1 MAKQCKANGI
11 QGHSVTRGGYHAR
24 IGQFARFGPT
34 LYKHLFSARVTG
46 CRIQQPATC
55 NLWRVWVKIT
65 GVKRTILIHYHE
77 INLKGNNRGW
87 FEARLHQ
94 HIISLLKDLPYHSV
108 QRYAGRLLIGLL
120 PESPIEEI
128 TRRLRMVFGVANL
141 AVAWE
146 VPAEIEALRSG
157 LAQLIPI
164 AHFQS
169 FKIDARRGTKDFPL
183 DSQQLNQQ
191 LGAFVQGITKAKVQL
206 EDPDATF
213 FVEIV
218 GARAFLY
225 LSRIPGGGGLPS
237 GTGGKVL
244 CLLSGGIDSPVAA
257 YRMMRRGCRVLYI
270 HFHSFPHTTV
280 ESQEK
285 VRRILQILSRFQLES
300 HLYLVPFAEVQ
311 REIVAYAPPPL
322 RVILYRRFM
331 IRIAQAVAQNERASA
346 LVTGDSLGQVASQ
359 TLENIR
365 TISAAGTLP
374 IFRPLIGDDKEE
386 IMHIAREIGTYDTSI
401 LADQDCCSLFVP
413 RHPETMSSIEQ
424 AERAELELDVN
435 RLIQSSLAEST
446 SEVIAPDFSS
456 YKMAGKVHEQSQ
468 T

>member
-1 MAKQCKANGI
+1 M
-11 QGHSVTRGGYHAR
+11 
-24 IGQFARFGPT
+24 
-34 LYKHLFSARVTG
+34 
-46 CRIQQPATC
+46 
-55 NLWRVWVKIT
+55 
-65 GVKRTILIHYHE
+65 KRTILIHYHE

-94 HIISLLKDLPYHSV
+94 HIISLLQDLSYDSV
-108 QRYAGRLLIGLL
+108 QRYAGRLLIGLP
-120 PESPIEEI
+120 PESPVEEI
-128 TRRLRMVFGVANL
+128 TRRLKMVFGVANL

-146 VPAEIEALRSG
+146 VPAEIEALQSG
-157 LAQLIPI
+157 LAELIPVTP
-164 AHFQS
+164 FQS

-183 DSQQLNQQ
+183 DSQQLNQH
-191 LGAFVQGITKAKVQL
+191 LGAFVQGLSKARVQL
-206 EDPDATF
+206 ENPDATF

-218 GARAFLY
+218 GSRAFLY
-225 LSRIPGGGGLPS
+225 LSRIPGGGGLPT

-285 VRRILQILSRFQLES
+285 VRRILQILARFQLES
-300 HLYLVPFAEVQ
+300 QLTLVPFAEVQ

-331 IRIAQAVAQNERASA
+331 IRIAQAVAQNEKASA

-365 TISAAGTLP
+365 TISAAATLP

-386 IMHIAREIGTYDTSI
+386 IMRTARAIETYEISI

-413 RHPETMSSIEQ
+413 RHPETMSNIDQ
-424 AERAELELDVN
+424 AERAEFELDVN
-435 RLIQSSLAEST
+435 RLIQSALAAST
-446 SEVIAPDFSS
+446 RETIASDFSS
-456 YKMAGKVHEQSQ
+456 YKTAAQAYEQSQ